1 MRLLVMAGGRGAL
14 LMGVLFC
21 FLLFDGIFFFFCVV
35 IVGKVRCAV
44 LFDLRIWDV
53 EVDLKPT
60 IIFRGSISVFFFFFL
75 ITFILPFILLRHGF
89 IYTR

>member
-60 IIFRGSISVFFFFFL
+60 IIFRGSISVFFFFF
-75 ITFILPFILLRHGF
+75 
-89 IYTR
+89 